1 MMSEAMNERLERI
14 ERLLLIAA
22 KNVFNVAE
30 VAVLLDCT
38 KDNVYHLANSN
49 AIPYYKQGKHLYFK
63 RAEIEQWQTQNRIA
77 SNTDLQ
83 TQANTY
89 VKTHKRK

>member
-1 MMSEAMNERLERI
+1 MSEAIYERLERI

-22 KNVFNVAE
+22 KNVLNVAD
-30 VAVLLDCT
+30 VAILLDCT

-49 AIPYYKQGKHLYFK
+49 TIPYYKRGKHLYFK
-63 RAEIEQWQTQNRIA
+63 RAEIEEWQTQNRFA
-77 SNTDLQ
+77 STTDLQ